1 MYYFIVLAGYV
12 GLAKHVDKRYFLPF
26 SLQDDR
32 ILTCCVYFCVFLPL
46 PVCCH
51 HSWELQRW
59 QLSHDVSLLAS
70 GDNDGLDLETQRRN
84 KIRTSVREA
93 LMLHVLRSLLVV
105 LVTSSTDN
113 TGALIRAC
121 LVLFFFDVCM
131 QRTRSCTLTHACFFD
146 RIEFFSIGLNFFR
159 SD

>member
-1 MYYFIVLAGYV
+1 MFHESFRIPLSKYV

-84 KIRTSVREA
+84 KTRTSVREA

-105 LVTSSTDN
+105 LVTSSCVTILVGGTRVTSSCVTILVGGTRNLLYRQHGCIDPSMSC
-113 TGALIRAC
+113 ALF
-121 LVLFFFDVCM
+121 L
-131 QRTRSCTLTHACFFD
+131 
-146 RIEFFSIGLNFFR
+146 
-159 SD
+159 

>member
-1 MYYFIVLAGYV
+1 VGFSSTCWMLFWMLHASFRIPRSKCAGV
-12 GLAKHVDKRYFLPF
+12 AKHVDKRYFLPF

-105 LVTSSTDN
+105 LVTSSCVT
-113 TGALIRAC
+113 I
-121 LVLFFFDVCM
+121 LVGGSRNLLMCYDPCWWY
-131 QRTRSCTLTHACFFD
+131 S
-146 RIEFFSIGLNFFR
+146 
-159 SD
+159 